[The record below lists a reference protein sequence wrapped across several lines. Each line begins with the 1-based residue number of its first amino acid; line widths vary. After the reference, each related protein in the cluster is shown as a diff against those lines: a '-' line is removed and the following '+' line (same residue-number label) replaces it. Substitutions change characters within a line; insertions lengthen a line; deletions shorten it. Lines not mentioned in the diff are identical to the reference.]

1 MTKRVLVLFVSAVA
15 LAGCRAPN
23 PERQL
28 REAFVQ
34 QIASTAIVRDLQT
47 NGDEVTF
54 SARYGDEL
62 DAKWRVHIDSATVEH
77 EGDGTTPDKGTV
89 KSSWY
94 VNGEQ
99 IRPRGDQSDLPLAFL
114 DAGVAQECW
123 AFWDKGTGRWSWK

>member
-1 MTKRVLVLFVSAVA
+1 MRKHVLVLCVSAFA
-15 LAGCRAPN
+15 LAGCRGRN
-23 PERQL
+23 PEQQL

-34 QIASTAIVRDLQT
+34 QIASMAIVRDFQRT
-47 NGDEVTF
+47 GDEVTF
-54 SARYGDEL
+54 SAKYVEQP

-77 EGDGTTPDKGTV
+77 EGDGTTPYKGTV

-99 IRPRGDQSDLPLAFL
+99 IRPRGSQSDLPLAFL

-123 AFWDKGTGRWSWK
+123 ALWDKNTQRWSWK